1 MTDRSGKRA
10 AIFGKSG
17 SGKTHFAKK
26 NIVTGLDRVLAF
38 DPEEE
43 FADMPGFIT
52 VTSLQKLAA
61 HALDCWEGN
70 FRIAYVPNP
79 GREEQELSEISRLVE
94 RYQEP
99 FKAGQTNDMVTMVVD
114 ELNLSFPLNFRPNN
128 DGFAR
133 ICSRGRKRGINVIGI
148 SQRPAEVATR
158 FRGNLDRIAVFELSL
173 PNDWKAVADYV
184 GIDARERLAEMPQF
198 SHLRWENGEV
208 TPVRPT

>member
-1 MTDRSGKRA
+1 MIDRSGKRG

-26 NIVTGLDRVLAF
+26 QIVAGLDRVLAF

-43 FADMPGFIT
+43 FADMPGFVTI
-52 VTSLQKLAA
+52 TSLQKLAA

-99 FKAGQTNDMVTMVVD
+99 FRAGMTNDKVTMVVD
-114 ELNLSFPLNFRPNN
+114 ELNLSFPLNFKPQN

-133 ICSRGRKRGINVIGI
+133 ICSRGRKRGINVVGI

-184 GIDARERLAEMPQF
+184 GLDARERLAEMPKY
-198 SHLRWENGEV
+198 SHLAWENGEV
-208 TPVRPT
+208 KQVRPT

>member
-1 MTDRSGKRA
+1 MSLYVWPGLGLYFGVYRKRCARKSGPLLHKLPPYVNVTRKATRTGVKMTDRSGKRA

-26 NIVTGLDRVLAF
+26 NIVPGLDRVLAF

-114 ELNLSFPLNFRPNN
+114 ELNLSFH
-128 DGFAR
+128 
-133 ICSRGRKRGINVIGI
+133 S
-148 SQRPAEVATR
+148 
-158 FRGNLDRIAVFELSL
+158 LSGPTL
-173 PNDWKAVADYV
+173 T
-184 GIDARERLAEMPQF
+184 G
-198 SHLRWENGEV
+198 S
-208 TPVRPT
+208 PVSVRVVESAGSM